1 MDLCFNTTLANPYK
15 SASQK
20 IRIMSEAWVAEHMYC
35 PCCGNERIVKLSNNR
50 PVADFFCENCQ
61 EIFELKSKNGLIG
74 KKIADGAYETMIE
87 RITSNQNPSLL
98 ILQYADLCVRNL
110 QFIPKHF
117 FTPNIIEKRPPLSL
131 TAKRAGWTGC
141 NILYSEIPQQGK
153 IIIIHDGIVVNKESQ
168 LNAYYKLK
176 ALSTT
181 DLNRRGWLMDI
192 LQCINKIPSQFFTLR
207 ELYSFVDM
215 LSAKYPNNK
224 NVEAKIRQQLQL
236 LRDKGF
242 ISFCGNGQYSKNES
256 YFTSFAP

>member
-87 RITSNQNPSLL
+87 RITSNQTPSLL

-110 QFIPKHF
+110 HFIPKHF
-117 FTPNIIEKRPPLSL
+117 LHQISSKSDLLYPLL
-131 TAKRAGWTGC
+131 RNVLVGLDVIFYIAKF
-141 NILYSEIPQQGK
+141 
-153 IIIIHDGIVVNKESQ
+153 
-168 LNAYYKLK
+168 
-176 ALSTT
+176 
-181 DLNRRGWLMDI
+181 LNRE
-192 LQCINKIPSQFFTLR
+192 KS
-207 ELYSFVDM
+207 
-215 LSAKYPNNK
+215 
-224 NVEAKIRQQLQL
+224 
-236 LRDKGF
+236 
-242 ISFCGNGQYSKNES
+242 
-256 YFTSFAP
+256 